1 MKRYYTILGVA
12 ETATKD
18 EIRAAYRKLALEC
31 HPDRN
36 PGDKKAEEKFRT
48 ISEAYDI
55 LADDDRRRKYDTFGE
70 AATPA
75 AGTATEHTYSGSN
88 LDDLFAAMAQVFGSS
103 SPFANRTTTTKRSP
117 KKKAANTKPCQKCN
131 GDGMIGTDLGFF
143 MFRVACP
150 ACLGTG
156 RAI

>member
-36 PGDKKAEEKFRT
+36 PGNKEAEERFRM

-70 AATPA
+70 AASPAA
-75 AGTATEHTYSGSN
+75 AGTTEHTYSGSN
-88 LDDLFAAMAQVFGSS
+88 LDDLFAAMAQVFGAS

-117 KKKAANTKPCQKCN
+117 KKKTSAKPCTKCN
-131 GDGMIGTDLGFF
+131 GEGMVGTDLGFF
-143 MFRVACP
+143 MFKISCP

-156 RAI
+156 RVI